1 MACVDLHNDHRVTIY
16 NISRQKQLLQM
27 NGSSERIV
35 DVAWSKRLDDLRFAT
50 VSSKQVN
57 FWHPADVTKRLK
69 QPGVLGR
76 NTQSTLFTSICFDE
90 EGWAYTGGD
99 NGQI

>member
-1 MACVDLHNDHRVTIY
+1 
-16 NISRQKQLLQM
+16 M